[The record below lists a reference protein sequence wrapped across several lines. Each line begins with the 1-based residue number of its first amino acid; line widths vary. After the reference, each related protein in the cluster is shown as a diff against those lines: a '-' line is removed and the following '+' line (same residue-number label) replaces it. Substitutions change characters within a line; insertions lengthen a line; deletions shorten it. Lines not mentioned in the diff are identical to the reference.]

1 MNVRLAHVTDCGT
14 VEGGACTCTNRK
26 RVAEV
31 ASMHGWV
38 PVKSAAPRRRD
49 AYRRSGVWLTVGFGA
64 DGAMTFAE
72 GRSVTDH
79 IVFLT
84 RDLGTALEYLA
95 R

>member
-26 RVAEV
+26 RVAMV
-31 ASMHGWV
+31 AGMHGWV
-38 PVKSAAPRRRD
+38 AAPSVESRQQD
-49 AYRRSGVWLTVGFGA
+49 AYRRDGVRLIVGFGA
-64 DGAMTFAE
+64 DEAMTFAE
-72 GRSVTDH
+72 GRSYTDH

-84 RDLGTALEYLA
+84 RDLDTVLEYLA

>member
-14 VEGGACTCTNRK
+14 VQGGACTCTNRK

-31 ASMHGWV
+31 ASMHGWITT
-38 PVKSAAPRRRD
+38 SSGDPRRHD
-49 AYRRSGVWLTVGFGA
+49 VYRRNGVRLTVRFGA

-72 GRSVTDH
+72 GRSVTDR

-84 RDLGTALEYLA
+84 RDSGTALEYLA